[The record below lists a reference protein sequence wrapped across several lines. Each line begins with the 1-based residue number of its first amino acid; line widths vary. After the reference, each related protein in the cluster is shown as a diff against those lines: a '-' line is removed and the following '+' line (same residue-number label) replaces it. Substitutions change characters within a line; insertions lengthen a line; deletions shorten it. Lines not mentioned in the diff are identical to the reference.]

1 MGNQDS
7 IMNKFLIVFL
17 ILLLSIIISCTPQNG
32 ENTLDKENNS
42 NARLDENKIIGDWK
56 GPILRKYL

>member
-1 MGNQDS
+1 
-7 IMNKFLIVFL
+7 MNKFLIVFL